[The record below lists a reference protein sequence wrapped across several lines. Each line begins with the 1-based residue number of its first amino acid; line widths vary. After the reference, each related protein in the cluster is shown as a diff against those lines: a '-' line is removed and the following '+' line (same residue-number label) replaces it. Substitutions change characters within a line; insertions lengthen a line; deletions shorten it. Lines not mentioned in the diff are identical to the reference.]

1 MNENQDFIFDNE
13 EIFNRISLELRKAQ
27 KSIKVAAAWF
37 TDPDLLAILIEKA
50 SQGIKVDV
58 IISDN
63 VNNEKLDFD
72 ELKRL
77 GGTVLRVKNTG
88 YGMMHQKFCII
99 DDCIAIHGSY
109 NWSVNARTNNDE
121 SITITDIPY
130 MVNKMSQHF
139 ENIKS
144 KGDKIEEKG
153 KLNLK
158 NLITSVFRS
167 SNGKKTSEEL
177 RSEGGEQLV
186 RKESE
191 KDIQIEL
198 SQEEKDKLDYE
209 KVLDQMIAAE
219 VSNFDRNLLKQ
230 EGYERAKLNNGDSQ
244 VLCSALDSVYSVF
257 INDINVVEDKKNRLT
272 ARIKEHEVRILDS
285 SKEKIELRKKTT
297 EEEFT
302 NKSQNID
309 SRLTTIKTQ
318 IQTLQ
323 NEIKQ
328 IQEIDIAEHERKK
341 GLFKVKIHE
350 LELEF
355 VKPAIRWFEFIPTF
369 SFFLGILGYLILFY
383 SSAAYILIFSE
394 ADAKTAQFNGTLA
407 SLPPPEV
414 FNPDAMPLA
423 LEKGFG
429 GIAMVFLFVFIPL
442 TLSIVD
448 NFLTGM
454 KNWLSTL
461 IAFILIIIV
470 DGFIAYKV
478 AASIHQIELLTG
490 KTIEPWTWTNA
501 FTNVNFYLVFV
512 LGALGL
518 LMFKLIYKKLISL
531 FSERNPD
538 LEKQKKKTESKQ
550 YLIDTEDLNTLIKE
564 SKNKIMEKESQ
575 ILFHENESVNLTA
588 IKENLPSIKVSTIEK
603 IDLELNLKIQ
613 NIKSITA
620 IYNSHIENDKLPISI
635 DSIND
640 RINIYLEGWS
650 NYLHDIY
657 SISKATTMAQS
668 ALEEAKKWKE
678 DRIQKKLIDF
688 RITNL

>member
-1 MNENQDFIFDNE
+1 MSENQDFIFDNE
-13 EIFNRISLELRKAQ
+13 EIFKRISLELRKAQ

-63 VNNEKLDFD
+63 VNNEKLDFE

-88 YGMMHQKFCII
+88 YGMMHQKFCVI
-99 DDCIAIHGSY
+99 DNNIAIHGSY

-130 MVNKMSQHF
+130 MVNKMSEHF

-144 KGDKIEEKG
+144 KGVKIEEKG
-153 KLNLK
+153 ESNLK
-158 NLITSVFRS
+158 NLFKSVFNS
-167 SNGKKTSEEL
+167 FNGKKASENEK
-177 RSEGGEQLV
+177 SVEESTE
-186 RKESE
+186 KESE
-191 KDIQIEL
+191 KTNQVEL

-230 EGYERAKLNNGDSQ
+230 EGYERAKLNNGDFQ
-244 VLCSALDSVYSVF
+244 VLGSALDSVYSVF
-257 INDINVVEDKKNRLT
+257 INDINVVEDKKNRLI
-272 ARIKEHEVRILDS
+272 AKIKEHEVRTLDS
-285 SKEKIELRKKTT
+285 AKEKIELRKKTT

-302 NKSQNID
+302 SKSQNID
-309 SRLTTIKTQ
+309 SRITTIKTQ
-318 IQTLQ
+318 IQNLK

-328 IQEIDIAEHERKK
+328 ILEIEIAEYERKK
-341 GLFKVKIHE
+341 ALLKAKIQE
-350 LELEF
+350 LEIEF
-355 VKPAIRWFEFIPTF
+355 VKPAIRWFELIPTCL
-369 SFFLGILGYLILFY
+369 FFLGILGYLIVFY

-407 SLPPPEV
+407 SLPPPEI
-414 FNPDAMPLA
+414 FNPDAMTLA

-429 GIAMVFLFVFIPL
+429 GIAMVFLFVFVPL
-442 TLSIVD
+442 SLSIIEA
-448 NFLTGM
+448 FLTGI
-454 KNWLSTL
+454 KSWISKLL
-461 IAFILIIIV
+461 AFLLIIIV
-470 DGFIAYKV
+470 DAFIAYKV

-490 KTIEPWTWTNA
+490 KTTEPWTWANA

-518 LMFKLIYKKLISL
+518 LMFKLIYNKLISL

-550 YLIDTEDLNTLIKE
+550 HLIEIEDLNTLIKE
-564 SKNKIMEKESQ
+564 SKDKIVEKESQ
-575 ILFHENESVNLTA
+575 ILFHENESTNLNT
-588 IKENLPSIKVSTIEK
+588 IKEYLPSKRTSALEK
-603 IDLELNLKIQ
+603 LEMELNLKMQ

-620 IYNSHIENDKLPISI
+620 IYISHIENDKLPISI

-657 SISKATTMAQS
+657 SISKATSMAQS

-688 RITNL
+688 RIIN